1 MTDKSKGKKQ
11 EIRSSEKL
19 QTKSG
24 FSVKG
29 KMKTILPDEEVK
41 KVFKLQ
47 VWNTAIQANNEEP
60 SILKDI
66 YKSSS
71 SEEEHMENAL
81 ALGADEGR
89 DKLRKATVSCK

>member
-41 KVFKLQ
+41 KSLQ
-47 VWNTAIQANNEEP
+47 TA
-60 SILKDI
+60 SMKHS
-66 YKSSS
+66 KSS
-71 SEEEHMENAL
+71 
-81 ALGADEGR
+81 
-89 DKLRKATVSCK
+89 K